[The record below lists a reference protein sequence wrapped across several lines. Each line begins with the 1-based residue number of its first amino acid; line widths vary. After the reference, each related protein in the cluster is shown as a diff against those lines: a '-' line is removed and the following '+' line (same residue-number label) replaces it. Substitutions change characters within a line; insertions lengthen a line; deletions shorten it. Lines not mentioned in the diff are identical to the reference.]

1 LTIIN
6 GGRIV
11 NGILIKQGMQ
21 METKTT
27 SIKVYGQT
35 AINLRELS
43 SKRKSERNP
52 VRTQGDIVEQFIN
65 QAHKE
70 ECKQC

>member
-1 LTIIN
+1 
-6 GGRIV
+6 
-11 NGILIKQGMQ
+11 